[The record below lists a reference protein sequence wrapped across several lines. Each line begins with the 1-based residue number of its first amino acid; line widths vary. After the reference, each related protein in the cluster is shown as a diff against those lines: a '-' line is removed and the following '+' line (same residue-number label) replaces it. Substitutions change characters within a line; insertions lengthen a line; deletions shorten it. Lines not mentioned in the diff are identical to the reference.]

1 MPKNHFFRSSSVTT
15 AAIPGG
21 STATASGIGGGFSQ
35 SALAAQKASA
45 VLSANSGH
53 RDSLFNAL
61 KVLFEDQPQMVPS
74 VLETYLPELNDGL
87 IATDHSIAF
96 VVRNVLLSV
105 YSGATHLA
113 QVPSDLSS
121 VIKHTGH
128 GLSHI
133 EIPSDKIE
141 DAFHKTSTF
150 KPEAKGSFQSMQSVS
165 EALGKQAEKVM
176 DGLNK
181 DFPRNNSHAS
191 GHAQFATTIAGV
203 SIGVTGALPTAL
215 ALGTDLV
222 GQTFKEISATSHFV
236 TEESASRDGKKNV
249 YVASSDVSKA
259 AQNSDSQQSKVRSLE
274 LDDELS
280 NMDRASNLLSNQSIT
295 SPINTVLIRL
305 IALSLFVKSSRA
317 LNKASLVMSEGRL
330 KRAIVEATA
339 QGSSGGVD
347 RINSL
352 HANFS
357 SLSNILRLCADNL
370 KGPTAIETTV
380 RSSEVISSRSMSV
393 LLTNVSKLADLV
405 RQLFNQQPVNQE
417 ENSAS
422 VSTNRVVDLAQQGV
436 LNNSEAMIKA
446 ILDRIE
452 QENGQHVIPG
462 LNQDM
467 ASQLNT
473 TSQSG
478 LASLLLTHSVF
489 TNPILLA
496 KKASKGGVNTNE
508 AQKNEALME
517 MLPSLTQGLN
527 LIQAST
533 RNMMQEMEHVMGQGS
548 SKNDGSL
555 LSPHHT
561 GASNTATLYWVISA
575 IFLICDEMLCICR
588 SLSLIDKNRA
598 NELSQKI
605 NELPSKDESAQSS
618 EQIAWDSHSQQE
630 RSATHA
636 ITALRLTLS
645 HSGVSLMRIAMALHH
660 AVENHMDTEQQNL
673 AMHTLQ
679 RTLLSSGAE
688 TLRSLVEGSFWST
701 GGTLA
706 LPVLSNGSANW
717 SHMQAHSTDQ
727 NLHPIQTHESEQSSK
742 ESTETFQ
749 PIGFFTDAVAGTVI
763 NVLKVLAQGS
773 LVGLDT
779 TIELIKILEILS
791 VHRDSLN
798 ALRVESND
806 SSNPNGLSKNV
817 IEDPSAG
824 SSAGTGAIL
833 INMLASLQTLD
844 QSAQTQSTL
853 SAQERL
859 KQLVDQQIEGL
870 AVLDDDEEGRDN
882 KKGLKEFYRVIIRLL
897 APQQNEQA
905 QYDLVRRL
913 DCGGIALSSYHSLFG
928 AYDEEPRSDLRFIG
942 QFANDDDAQGL
953 LRRFIDEAKK
963 RGSPLLRS
971 LHNALP
977 EDQRS
982 AKAQVLFEHVF
993 EEVYQRY
1000 KQVKI
1005 NDIIT
1010 HGSGRRKEPTRDAF
1024 KMDMGLM
1031 PVQLVQD
1038 ENVEQDNTLRL
1049 M

>member
-1 MPKNHFFRSSSVTT
+1 MPKNDFFRSSSVTT

-21 STATASGIGGGFSQ
+21 ATATVSGIGGGLSQ

-45 VLSANSGH
+45 VLSANSGQ

-61 KVLFEDQPQMVPS
+61 KALFDDQPQIEPS
-74 VLETYLPELNDGL
+74 ILETYLPELKDGL

-96 VVRNVLLSV
+96 VVRNVLLSI

-113 QVPSDLSS
+113 QVPSDVSS
-121 VIKHTGH
+121 VIKHTGN
-128 GLSHI
+128 GLSHL
-133 EIPSDKIE
+133 EIPSDKVQ
-141 DAFHKTSTF
+141 DAFKKTSTF
-150 KPEAKGSFQSMQSVS
+150 KDNGNGSFHSMQSVS
-165 EALGKQAEKVM
+165 EAIGKQGEKVL
-176 DGLNK
+176 DGLHK
-181 DFPRNNSHAS
+181 EFPGNNSHVS
-191 GHAQFATTIAGV
+191 THAQLASTLAGA
-203 SIGVTGALPTAL
+203 SIGVTGALPMAF

-222 GQTFKEISATSHFV
+222 GQTFKEVSATGHFV
-236 TEESASRDGKKNV
+236 TAESLSKDGEKNV
-249 YVASSDVSKA
+249 YGASSEVSKA
-259 AQNSDSQQSKVRSLE
+259 TQHSDSQQSKVRSLE
-274 LDDELS
+274 LDEALS
-280 NMDRASNLLSNQSIT
+280 NMDNASNLLSNQSIT

-317 LNKASLVMSEGRL
+317 LNKTSLVMSEGRL
-330 KRAIVEATA
+330 KRALAEATA
-339 QGSSGGVD
+339 QGPSGGVD

-352 HANFS
+352 HSNFS

-370 KGPTAIETTV
+370 KGPSAIETTV
-380 RSSEVISSRSMSV
+380 ESSEVISSRSMSV
-393 LLTNVSKLADLV
+393 LLSNVSQLAEAV
-405 RQLFNQQPVNQE
+405 RQLLNQQPVNQE
-417 ENSAS
+417 ESSSS
-422 VSTNRVVDLAQQGV
+422 VSSNRVVDLAKRGV

-446 ILDRIE
+446 VLDRVE
-452 QENGQHVIPG
+452 QENGQHVIPN
-462 LNQDM
+462 LNRDM
-467 ASQLNT
+467 ASQLET
-473 TSQSG
+473 TSQSS

-489 TNPILLA
+489 INPSVLA
-496 KKASKGGVNTNE
+496 TKASKAGVNTND

-517 MLPSLTQGLN
+517 TLPSLTQGLN
-527 LIQAST
+527 MIQAST
-533 RNMMQEMEHVMGQGS
+533 RNMMHEMGHVMGQGS
-548 SKNDGSL
+548 SQKDGSL
-555 LSPHHT
+555 LSTHHT
-561 GASNTATLYWVISA
+561 GASNTAALYWALSA
-575 IFLICDEMLCICR
+575 ILLICDEMISVCR
-588 SLSLIDKNRA
+588 SLSLIDRNRA

-630 RSATHA
+630 SSATHA

-660 AVENHMDTEQQNL
+660 AVKDNMDTEQRNL
-673 AMHTLQ
+673 AMHSLQ

-688 TLRSLVEGSFWST
+688 ALHYLVEGSLWST
-701 GGTLA
+701 GGALA

-717 SHMQAHSTDQ
+717 SHKQAHSTDQ
-727 NLHPIQTHESEQSSK
+727 NLHPVQTHESEKSSK
-742 ESTETFQ
+742 DSTETFQ
-749 PIGFFTDAVAGTVI
+749 PIGFFTDAVAGTVT

-791 VHRDSLN
+791 LHRDSHI

-817 IEDPSAG
+817 VEDPSVG

-844 QSAQTQSTL
+844 QSSQTQSTL

-859 KQLVDQQIEGL
+859 KQVVDQQIEGL

-882 KKGLKEFYRVIIRLL
+882 KKGLKEFYRIIIGLL
-897 APQQNEQA
+897 APNQNVQA
-905 QYDLVRRL
+905 QDDLVRRL
-913 DCGGIALSSYHSLFG
+913 DFGGIALSSYHSLFG
-928 AYDEEPRSDLRFIG
+928 AYDEAPRADLQFVG
-942 QFANDDDAQGL
+942 QFANDDDAQGI

-963 RGSPLLRS
+963 RGSPLLS
-971 LHNALP
+971 NLHNALP

-982 AKAQVLFEHVF
+982 AKAQALYEHVF

-1005 NDIIT
+1005 NDIII

-1024 KMDMGLM
+1024 KTDLGLV
-1031 PVQLVQD
+1031 PVQQD
-1038 ENVEQDNTLRL
+1038 ENVDEANLMELR
-1049 M
+1049 